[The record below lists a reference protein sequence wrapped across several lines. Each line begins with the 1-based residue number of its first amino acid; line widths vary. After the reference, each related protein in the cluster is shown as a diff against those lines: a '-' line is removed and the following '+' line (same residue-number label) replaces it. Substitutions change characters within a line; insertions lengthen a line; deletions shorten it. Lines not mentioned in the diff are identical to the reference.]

1 MLFGQKAVYNTR
13 PHLDKTIRRT
23 FPPYFIFILHVK
35 VILMFSLLRNQ
46 RFRGLFFQVLT
57 ILGLVAFLWYIGVN
71 TTHNIEQ
78 RGIQTG
84 FDFLNGTAGFDIA
97 ESAISFSET
106 STHGRVFL
114 VGLINT
120 FIISFVGI
128 ILATILGLIIGV
140 LRLSKNYLISKI
152 AAAYI
157 DIFRNIPLLLQIFFW
172 YNVVLKSLPSPRESL
187 GFFDT
192 FFINNRGFYLPSF
205 SYNSTTYTI
214 LTGLLLSFVF
224 VYFLRKWAIK
234 RQELSGKDFPLLL
247 TSIAIVV
254 LFAVISFFIGGADLG
269 LSYPTL
275 KGFNFAGGKAISPEF
290 ASLVFAL
297 AIYTAT
303 FIAEAIRSGIEAV
316 KKGQKEAATSLGL
329 SSYQSLKLV
338 ILPQAIRI
346 AIPPIIN
353 QYLNLI
359 KNSSL
364 ATAIGYPEIVTVFA
378 GTSLNQV
385 GQSIEIITIT
395 MLVYLVISLLVS
407 ALLNWFNYAMKIKE
421 R

>member
-1 MLFGQKAVYNTR
+1 
-13 PHLDKTIRRT
+13 
-23 FPPYFIFILHVK
+23 
-35 VILMFSLLRNQ
+35 MFSILRNQ
-46 RFRGLFFQVLT
+46 RFRGFFFQALT
-57 ILGLVAFLWYIGVN
+57 ILGLVAFLWYIGIN
-71 TTHNIEQ
+71 TISNIEQ

-84 FDFLNGTAGFDIA
+84 FGFLNGTAGFDIS
-97 ESAISFSET
+97 ESPIEFSE
-106 STHGRVFL
+106 SDTHAKVFL

-120 FIISFVGI
+120 FIVSFVGI
-128 ILATILGLIIGV
+128 IFATILGVIIGV
-140 LRLSKNYLISKI
+140 LRLSKNYLISRL

-172 YNVVLKSLPSPRESL
+172 YNVVLKSLPRPRQSL
-187 GFFDT
+187 SFFDSI
-192 FFINNRGFYLPSF
+192 FINNRGFYLPQASW
-205 SYNSTTYTI
+205 NSTTYAI
-214 LTGLLLSFVF
+214 LIGLVLSIIGIFL
-224 VYFLRKWAIK
+224 LRKWAINRK
-234 RQELSGKDFPLLL
+234 ELTGKDFPLLL
-247 TSIAIVV
+247 TSIVMIIFFAIV
-254 LFAVISFFIGGADLG
+254 SFFIGGADFG
-269 LSYPTL
+269 LSYPAL
-275 KGFNFAGGKAISPEF
+275 KGFNFVGGKSITPEF

-316 KKGQKEAATSLGL
+316 KTGQKEAATSLGL
-329 SSYQSLKLV
+329 SNYQSLKLV
-338 ILPQAIRI
+338 VLPQAIRI

-385 GQSIEIITIT
+385 GQSIEIIVIT
-395 MLVYLVISLLVS
+395 MLVYLVISLMVS
-407 ALLNWFNYAMKIKE
+407 ALLNWFNHKMKIKE